1 MCFGTYRKIR
11 QNILTTKITFVRLAA
26 SSYHAQNT
34 IPSPSKIISEDTK
47 REPFFSFLGRGLN
60 LVPRPRRLRD
70 EKWAMGTRM
79 SPLLLDCC
87 YITCLFC
94 PMNSGD
100 QVAAQKS
107 NTSKIRWYF
116 ILSLNISRVPSNV
129 ISPLFYFGIE
139 KSNTSRVV
147 FLTMNDL
154 IGKIVVIKRNGADG
168 PQFPLRTNECLFGR

>member
-1 MCFGTYRKIR
+1 MICPTSFPGSSLYLEVEKGPWEQGCLTYC
-11 QNILTTKITFVRLAA
+11 
-26 SSYHAQNT
+26 S
-34 IPSPSKIISEDTK
+34 
-47 REPFFSFLGRGLN
+47 
-60 LVPRPRRLRD
+60 
-70 EKWAMGTRM
+70 
-79 SPLLLDCC
+79 LLLLHDWCQDCC

-116 ILSLNISRVPSNV
+116 ILSLNILRVPSNV
-129 ISPLFYFGIE
+129 IPPLFYFGIE
-139 KSNTSRVV
+139 KFNTSRVV